1 MRRFLLWFRIVRP
14 QTLFASVV
22 PVLSGLYAV
31 KVSGVEVTASSP
43 VITAV
48 VTAICALGL
57 QILSNLVNDYYDF
70 IRGSDKSG
78 RAGFKRALAE
88 GEVSKLEMRRAIF
101 IDLAILVATGGW
113 LVLCGRIVILLIGLT
128 AILFAWLYTATSH
141 SLSYLGIA
149 DLFVFL
155 YYGVVASSG
164 TAYLMSGAF
173 VPAAFYIGA
182 VSGLISMCVLMIN
195 NLRDIEDDRRA
206 GKKTLPVRFGKR
218 AAELMML
225 AEIVLMP
232 IFAYLALGISPALLI
247 VIPGLALFAAV
258 RKAKGAAYNKCL
270 TAAGLMNVLF
280 LILCLVFV

>member
-31 KVSGVEVTASSP
+31 KVSGVEVTASHP

-88 GEVSKLEMRRAIF
+88 GEVSKQEMKRAIF
-101 IDLAILVATGGW
+101 IDLAIVVATGVW
-113 LVLCGRIVILLIGLT
+113 LVFCGRIVILLIGIT

-225 AEIVLMP
+225 VEIMLMP
-232 IFAYLALGISPALLI
+232 VFAYLALGISPALLI

-280 LILCLVFV
+280 LILCLV

>member
-88 GEVSKLEMRRAIF
+88 GEVSKQEMKRAIF
-101 IDLAILVATGGW
+101 IDLAVVVATGGW
-113 LVLCGRIVILLIGLT
+113 LVLCGRLVILLIGIT

-280 LILCLVFV
+280 LILCLV

>member
-31 KVSGVEVTASSP
+31 KVSGVEVTSSSP

-48 VTAICALGL
+48 VTVICALGL

-88 GEVSKLEMRRAIF
+88 GEVSKQEMKRAIF
-101 IDLAILVATGGW
+101 IDLAVVAATGVW
-113 LVLCGRIVILLIGLT
+113 LVFCGRIVILLIGIT

-218 AAELMML
+218 DAELMML

-280 LILCLVFV
+280 LILCLV

>member
-78 RAGFKRALAE
+78 RVGFKRALAE

-101 IDLAILVATGGW
+101 IDLAIVAATGGW
-113 LVLCGRIVILLIGLT
+113 LVLCGRLVILLIGIT

-280 LILCLVFV
+280 LILCLV

>member
-101 IDLAILVATGGW
+101 IDLAVVVATGGW
-113 LVLCGRIVILLIGLT
+113 LVLCGRLVILLIGIT

-280 LILCLVFV
+280 LILCLV

>member
-48 VTAICALGL
+48 VTALCALGL

-78 RAGFKRALAE
+78 RAGFRRALAE
-88 GEVSKLEMRRAIF
+88 GEVSKQEMKRAIF
-101 IDLAILVATGGW
+101 IDLAVVAATGVW
-113 LVLCGRIVILLIGLT
+113 LVLCGRIVILLIGIT

-280 LILCLVFV
+280 LILCLV

>member
-22 PVLSGLYAV
+22 PVLTGLYAV
-31 KVSGVEVTASSP
+31 KVAGVEVTASHP
-43 VITAV
+43 VVTAA

-78 RAGFKRALAE
+78 RDGFKRALAE
-88 GEVSKLEMRRAIF
+88 GEVSRKEMKAAIA
-101 IDLAILVATGGW
+101 IDLAFVLVTGVW
-113 LVLCGRIVILLIGLT
+113 LVLCGRLAILLVGLT

-149 DLFVFL
+149 DIFVFL
-155 YYGVVASSG
+155 YYGVIASSG
-164 TAYLMSGAF
+164 TAYLMTGAF
-173 VPAAFYIGA
+173 IPTAFYVGA

-195 NLRDIEDDRRA
+195 NLRDMEDDRQA
-206 GKKTLPVRFGKR
+206 GKKTLPVRFGKM

-225 AEIVLMP
+225 TEIVLMP
-232 IFAYLALGISPALLI
+232 VFAYKALGISPAMLI
-247 VIPGLALFAAV
+247 AIPGLILFAAV
-258 RKAKGAAYNKCL
+258 KKAEGAAYNKCL

-280 LILCLVFV
+280 LILCLV

>member
-78 RAGFKRALAE
+78 RAGFRRALAE
-88 GEVSKLEMRRAIF
+88 GEVSKQEMKRAIF
-101 IDLAILVATGGW
+101 IDLAVVVATGVW
-113 LVLCGRIVILLIGLT
+113 LVLCGRLVILLIGIT

-280 LILCLVFV
+280 LILCLV